1 MIMISKLTS
10 AFAAFC
16 VATVLTQVILTGY
29 VASQGALTAETMTKM
44 LALINGI
51 DITGNKLQQIL
62 RDSED
67 REQPDFDEILEA
79 RRMWSYDMD
88 MRLRSQT
95 EFRDELSTMLA
106 ELREE
111 RDRFDERLAS
121 FRRELEE
128 IRQGAQQAGLQ
139 DVQRTLQSLDP
150 AQAKQQLLIMYDD
163 ERIDDVVTIVQAMS
177 TDKRKDLLAE
187 FVSNDEAEKV
197 AEILRRMRRNAD
209 FIIDRQGERRSL
221 TCGV

>member
-1 MIMISKLTS
+1 MIAKLSS

-16 VATVLTQVILTGY
+16 VATVVTQVILAGY
-29 VASQGALTAETMTKM
+29 MATQGALNAETATKV

-51 DITGNKLQQIL
+51 DITGNKLQEIMRQG
-62 RDSED
+62 ED

-79 RRMWSYDMD
+79 RKLQSYDMD
-88 MRLRSQT
+88 MRLRSQS

-106 ELREE
+106 ELRDE

-128 IRQGAQQAGLQ
+128 IRQGAQREGLQ
-139 DVQRTLQSLDP
+139 DVQRTLQALDP
-150 AQAKQQLLIMYDD
+150 VQAKEQLLIMYDD

-177 TDKRKDLLAE
+177 TDKRKDILAE
-187 FVSNDEAEKV
+187 FVSKDEAEKL
-197 AEILRRMRRNAD
+197 AEILRRISEGMPTSSL
-209 FIIDRQGERRSL
+209 IDRASEGF
-221 TCGV
+221 